1 MMVKQYSS
9 MMVANSW
16 SDSFSRLVRRML
28 VGHTTI
34 QTSPVTSFM
43 TKTKQVNR
51 LTDRDMVS
59 LIFLLMN
66 MGGRITV
73 MGSMMKV
80 TSIASRCFTSPTDRY
95 SWS

>member
-1 MMVKQYSS
+1 MMDRQDSS
-9 MMVANSW
+9 MMVVS
-16 SDSFSRLVRRML
+16 SCIGSFSRLVRRIL

-43 TKTKQVNR
+43 IKTKQVTR

-59 LIFLLMN
+59 LILLLMN
-66 MGGRITV
+66 KGGRITV

-80 TSIASRCFTSPTDRY
+80 TSIASRWFTSPTD
-95 SWS
+95 